1 MVSIL
6 RDQRTDVDPVV
17 AAAELLTTTGI
28 ALIPS
33 SDVTRSLGVDREAW
47 TRFARYWWH
56 LPGDPCAAGPG
67 VRRLRRYGRYLV
79 LHGLAYPLPY
89 SLRDRE
95 FEPLTDAF
103 AENPLLHN
111 LIKLLTRM
119 AACLDDVAEWNVKVH
134 PFRIRSS
141 TPDGGGHTTPENLH
155 RDGVTLFSTLLV
167 GRRNATGGE
176 NSVCDSGGRELLTTT
191 LAEPGTLLL
200 GDDRRTLHG
209 ASPIRPI
216 DGAEPAQRD
225 VLVITFASAWP

>member
-79 LHGLAYPLPY
+79 LHGLTYPLPC

-95 FEPLTDAF
+95 FEPLTG
-103 AENPLLHN
+103 
-111 LIKLLTRM
+111 M
-119 AACLDDVAEWNVKVH
+119 AASLDDVAEWNVKVH
-134 PFRIRSS
+134 PFRTRSAD
-141 TPDGGGHTTPENLH
+141 DGHPTPEGLH
-155 RDGVTLFSTLLV
+155 RDGVTLVSTLLIA
-167 GRRNATGGE
+167 RRNAIGGE
-176 NSVCDSGGRELLTTT
+176 STVCDLTGRRLLTTT

-200 GDDRRTLHG
+200 GDDRRILH
-209 ASPIRPI
+209 AVSPIRPI
-216 DGAEPAQRD
+216 SSSKPAQRD
-225 VLVITFASAWP
+225 VLVITFASAWL